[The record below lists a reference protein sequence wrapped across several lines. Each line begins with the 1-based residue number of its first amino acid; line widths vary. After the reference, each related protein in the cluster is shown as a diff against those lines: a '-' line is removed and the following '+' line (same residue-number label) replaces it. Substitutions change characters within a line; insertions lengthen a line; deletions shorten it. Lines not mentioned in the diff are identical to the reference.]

1 MVTAAK
7 TASRV
12 VTHMGIAFTIMYW
25 MTGSVAFGGL
35 AALLEPV
42 LNVSLL
48 PLHEKFWQMI
58 RSKAAVAKAQY
69 MALAGEKI
77 SQTGMHMAVAF
88 AVMYWATGSIAF
100 GGLVAILEP
109 VCNVIVL
116 PFHDKFWE
124 SMRARLEQNADGRQA
139 FAVA

>member
-1 MVTAAK
+1 
-7 TASRV
+7 
-12 VTHMGIAFTIMYW
+12 MGIAFAIMYW
-25 MTGSVAFGGL
+25 MTGSAAFGSL

-48 PLHEKFWQMI
+48 PLHEKAWATI
-58 RSKAAVAKAQY
+58 RSKMAMAQGRY

-88 AVMYWATGSIAF
+88 AVMYWATGSLAF

-124 SMRARLEQNADGRQA
+124 SIRARVERNLHGTQT